1 MTVGIAKEM
10 ERVYDQ
16 SGTLLT
22 GDRFTNL
29 LRTDTA

>member
-1 MTVGIAKEM
+1 MTVGIAKEL
-10 ERVYDQ
+10 ERLHDQ

-22 GDRFTNL
+22 GDRFSNL